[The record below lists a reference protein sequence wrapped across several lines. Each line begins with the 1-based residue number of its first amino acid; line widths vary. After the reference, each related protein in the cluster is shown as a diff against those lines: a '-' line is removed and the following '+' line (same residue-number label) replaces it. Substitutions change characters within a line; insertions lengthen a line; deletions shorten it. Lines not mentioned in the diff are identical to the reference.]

1 MILPN
6 NEELLHYG
14 VLGMK
19 WGVRKASRQAEVN
32 KRLLKKAEKYDLKSA
47 KAAKKSEKIH
57 NKQDLQGATKL
68 GIKAEKQAAKAAQMQ
83 RKATS
88 AKSDNEKVR
97 YERKAAK
104 RNYKAARLRMRANQ
118 ITKTKGYGLKS
129 LEQLKKS
136 DKYAKKAAKA
146 RLKIANNEFYI
157 NKMKNK
163 VSSLS
168 KEELQNG
175 YAFCNNLFKE

>member
-1 MILPN
+1 MGN
-6 NEELLHYG
+6 DELMHYG

-19 WGVRKASRQAEVN
+19 WGVRRASRQVEAN
-32 KRLLKKAEKYDLKSA
+32 KRLQKKAMKYDLKSA
-47 KAAKKSEKIH
+47 KAAKNAEKTH
-57 NKQDLQGATKL
+57 NKIDLEGATKL
-68 GIKAEKQAAKAAQMQ
+68 GVKAEKQAAKAAKMQ
-83 RKATS
+83 KRAVNSQS
-88 AKSDNEKVR
+88 ANDRVR

-104 RNYKAARLRMRANQ
+104 RNYKAARLRMQANQ

-129 LEQLKKS
+129 LKQLKTS

-168 KEELQNG
+168 KEELQSG